1 MKAGCIAST
10 AAELV
15 SGDRDRQHGQK
26 RDNFERIATL
36 LNAYLQIR
44 RDPAAPLDAVD
55 IGHIMVLTKLA
66 RTQSGAVNIDDWI
79 DVAGYAAC
87 SGEIA
92 SEAAHPV

>member
-1 MKAGCIAST
+1 MKAGCIASQ

-36 LNAYLQIR
+36 WNGYLQIR
-44 RDPAAPLDAVD
+44 RDPAAPLDPVD
-55 IGHIMVLTKLA
+55 VGHLMVLMKLA
-66 RTQSGAVNIDDWI
+66 RTQSGSMNVDDYIDA
-79 DVAGYAAC
+79 AGYAAC

-92 SEAAHPV
+92 SEE